1 MVLMPPLNVNQGKK
15 ELVFEDAF
23 RSLHPHGGVL
33 SLAVPFDEHAPPEN

>member
-33 SLAVPFDEHAPPEN
+33 SPAVPFDEHAPPES